1 MMHVCRGVRS
11 GSSLCWQSSHHAL
24 RFPTWAVLGVWMAG
38 ERILVADDETRIV
51 ELCVQLLTRQG
62 YNARGVTSGHDAIAC
77 LEAES
82 YDLLIVDIRMPD
94 VDGLTVLRVG
104 LAMDPNLTSVVI
116 TGYATMGRVIEALNS
131 GARGF
136 LLKPFNVDELNAAVE
151 SALAQRQKEQEWLRL
166 RAQLPILVISQT
178 LMTAGDVRELSRRL
192 LEVVTRQIGVSQA
205 VLSLL
210 DDNAGDL
217 QIAAAVGLP
226 EQLTEGVHVRWNSA
240 LEKAL
245 RTREALMLEPQ
256 SLGDLEAPMRQLICK
271 PGPGNVVL
279 VPLRTG
285 KKDVG
290 LLCLNAV
297 SDRGQPIA
305 LSPSDL
311 NLLSIMGGQIAI
323 ALENGRMYAMEQQRT
338 AELARALEQQREL
351 DRLKNQFIQNVSHEL
366 RTPLSMILGYAELL
380 AAGELGAV
388 GERQQGPLEIIV
400 QRSYALRD
408 LIGNIT
414 AILENESR
422 QHSLEPV
429 LLSSMVNEALVDF
442 QVLADQAGLELCGD
456 CARLIPPV
464 LGDAEHLRRVV
475 DNLIGNALKFT
486 PAGGTVEVRLRSA
499 NGTVL
504 LEVADSGIGI
514 DSIHIGRI
522 FERFYQV
529 DGTSRRTHGGCGL
542 GLALVKEIVERH
554 GGTVSVDS
562 KLGQGSTFT
571 VSLPTT
577 NEAWATSG

>member
-1 MMHVCRGVRS
+1 
-11 GSSLCWQSSHHAL
+11 
-24 RFPTWAVLGVWMAG
+24 MAD

-51 ELCVQLLTRQG
+51 ELCVHLLTKRG
-62 YNARGVTSGHDAIAC
+62 YNVRGVTSGHDAIAC
-77 LEAES
+77 LEADS

-104 LAMDPNLTSVVI
+104 LAIDPNLTSVVI

-136 LLKPFNVDELNAAVE
+136 LLKPFNINELNAVVE

-192 LEVVTRQIGVSQA
+192 LEVVARQIGVGRA
-205 VLSLL
+205 VLALL
-210 DDNAGDL
+210 DDPSGEL
-217 QIAAAVGLP
+217 QVAAAVGFSEDQADQIQVPWSPSL
-226 EQLTEGVHVRWNSA
+226 EQ
-240 LEKAL
+240 AL
-245 RTREALMLEPQ
+245 RTQEVLMLEPDALAELDVPLRDLACAPGVA
-256 SLGDLEAPMRQLICK
+256 SL
-271 PGPGNVVL
+271 VL

-297 SDRGQPIA
+297 GNRGKPIS
-305 LSPSDL
+305 LTPSDL

-323 ALENGRMYAMEQQRT
+323 ALENARMYATEQRRT

-366 RTPLSMILGYAELL
+366 RTPLAMILGYAELL
-380 AAGELGAV
+380 AAGDLGQV
-388 GERQQGPLEIIV
+388 TEKQQGPLDIIV

-414 AILENESR
+414 AIMENEGR
-422 QHSLEPV
+422 QHIQEPISLSK
-429 LLSSMVNEALVDF
+429 LIDEALVDF
-442 QVLADQAGLELCGD
+442 QVLADQAGLELCGEYTGS
-456 CARLIPPV
+456 IPPV

-486 PAGGTVEVRLRSA
+486 PAGGTVEVRLRGA
-499 NGTVL
+499 NGTVVL
-504 LEVADSGIGI
+504 QVADSGIGI
-514 DSIHIGRI
+514 DSEHIGRI

-554 GGTVSVDS
+554 GGTVTVDS
-562 KLGQGSTFT
+562 VPGKGSTFT
-571 VSLPTT
+571 VLLP
-577 NEAWATSG
+577 SGDA

>member
-1 MMHVCRGVRS
+1 M
-11 GSSLCWQSSHHAL
+11 
-24 RFPTWAVLGVWMAG
+24 
-38 ERILVADDETRIV
+38 
-51 ELCVQLLTRQG
+51 
-62 YNARGVTSGHDAIAC
+62 
-77 LEAES
+77 
-82 YDLLIVDIRMPD
+82 
-94 VDGLTVLRVG
+94 
-104 LAMDPNLTSVVI
+104 
-116 TGYATMGRVIEALNS
+116 
-131 GARGF
+131 
-136 LLKPFNVDELNAAVE
+136 
-151 SALAQRQKEQEWLRL
+151 
-166 RAQLPILVISQT
+166 
-178 LMTAGDVRELSRRL
+178 
-192 LEVVTRQIGVSQA
+192 
-205 VLSLL
+205 
-210 DDNAGDL
+210 
-217 QIAAAVGLP
+217 
-226 EQLTEGVHVRWNSA
+226 
-240 LEKAL
+240 
-245 RTREALMLEPQ
+245 
-256 SLGDLEAPMRQLICK
+256 
-271 PGPGNVVL
+271 VL

-290 LLCLNAV
+290 LLCLNSV
-297 SDRGQPIA
+297 SERGQPIA
-305 LSPSDL
+305 ISPSDL

-380 AAGELGAV
+380 AAGDLGAV
-388 GERQQGPLEIIV
+388 GERQQGPLDIIV

-422 QHSLEPV
+422 QHSLELV
-429 LLSSMVNEALVDF
+429 LLSSMVDEALVDF

-456 CARLIPPV
+456 CARSVPPV

-486 PAGGTVEVRLRSA
+486 PAGGTVEVRLRST

-514 DSIHIGRI
+514 DSSHIGRI

-554 GGTVSVDS
+554 GGSVSVDNR
-562 KLGQGSTFT
+562 LGEGSTFT

-577 NEAWATSG
+577 SEA

>member
-1 MMHVCRGVRS
+1 
-11 GSSLCWQSSHHAL
+11 
-24 RFPTWAVLGVWMAG
+24 MAD

-51 ELCVQLLTRQG
+51 ELCVHLLTKRG
-62 YNARGVTSGHDAIAC
+62 YNVRGVTSGHDAIAC
-77 LEAES
+77 LEADS

-104 LAMDPNLTSVVI
+104 LAIDPNLTSVVI

-136 LLKPFNVDELNAAVE
+136 LLKPFDIEELNGAVE

-166 RAQLPILVISQT
+166 RAQLPILVISQA

-192 LEVVTRQIGVSQA
+192 LEVVARQIGVSRA
-205 VLSLL
+205 VLALL
-210 DDNAGDL
+210 DNSSGEL
-217 QIAAAVGLP
+217 QVAAAVGFP
-226 EQLTEGVHVRWNSA
+226 EEQADQMQITWSPS
-240 LEKAL
+240 LEETL
-245 RTREALMLEPQ
+245 RTQEVLMLEPDALAELDAPLRDLACD
-256 SLGDLEAPMRQLICK
+256 LGSGAL
-271 PGPGNVVL
+271 VL

-297 SDRGQPIA
+297 GNRGKPVS
-305 LSPSDL
+305 LTPSDL
-311 NLLSIMGGQIAI
+311 SLLSIMGGQIAI
-323 ALENGRMYAMEQQRT
+323 ALENARMYAMEQRRT

-380 AAGELGAV
+380 AAGDLGQV
-388 GERQQGPLEIIV
+388 GKKQQGPLDIIV

-414 AILENESR
+414 AILENEGR
-422 QHSLEPV
+422 QHTQEPV
-429 LLSSMVNEALVDF
+429 VLSELIDEALIDF
-442 QVLADQAGLELCGD
+442 QVLADQSGLELSGEYTEP
-456 CARLIPPV
+456 IPLV

-499 NGTVL
+499 NGTVVL
-504 LEVADSGIGI
+504 QVVDSGIGI
-514 DSIHIGRI
+514 APEHIGRI

-554 GGTVSVDS
+554 GGTVAVDS
-562 KLGQGSTFT
+562 VPGKGSTFT
-571 VSLPTT
+571 VLLPGGT
-577 NEAWATSG
+577 A

>member
-1 MMHVCRGVRS
+1 
-11 GSSLCWQSSHHAL
+11 
-24 RFPTWAVLGVWMAG
+24 
-38 ERILVADDETRIV
+38 
-51 ELCVQLLTRQG
+51 
-62 YNARGVTSGHDAIAC
+62 
-77 LEAES
+77 
-82 YDLLIVDIRMPD
+82 MPD

-136 LLKPFNVDELNAAVE
+136 LLKPFNIDELNAAVE

-178 LMTAGDVRELSRRL
+178 LMTAGDVGELSRRL
-192 LEVVTRQIGVSQA
+192 LEVVTRQMGVSRA
-205 VLSLL
+205 VLALL
-210 DDNAGDL
+210 DDDTGDL

-226 EQLTEGVHVRWNSA
+226 EESIQGVQVPWSSA
-240 LEKAL
+240 LEEAL
-245 RTREALMLEPQ
+245 HTREVLMLEPQ
-256 SLGDLEAPMRQLICK
+256 ALDELDHSLRELACE
-271 PGPGNVVL
+271 PGAGSLVL

-297 SDRGQPIA
+297 TSRGRPVA

-338 AELARALEQQREL
+338 AELGRALEQQQEL
-351 DRLKNQFIQNVSHEL
+351 DRLKNEFIQNVSHEL

-380 AAGELGAV
+380 AAGDLGPV
-388 GERQQGPLEIIV
+388 DEKQQGPLDIIV
-400 QRSYALRD
+400 QRSYTLRD

-422 QHSLEPV
+422 QHTLQPVQLNSLIG
-429 LLSSMVNEALVDF
+429 EALVDF
-442 QVLADQAGLELCGD
+442 QVLADQAGLKLSGD
-456 CARLIPPV
+456 CVSPLPPV

-486 PAGGTVEVRLRSA
+486 PAGGRIEVRLRGD

-504 LEVADSGIGI
+504 LQVADSGIGI
-514 DSIHIGRI
+514 DSDHIGRI

-529 DGTSRRTHGGCGL
+529 DGTSRRMHGGCGL
-542 GLALVKEIVERH
+542 GLALVKEIVEKH

-562 KLGQGSTFT
+562 EPGEGSTFT
-571 VSLPTT
+571 VSLPAS
-577 NEAWATSG
+577 NDAPVDAG

>member
-1 MMHVCRGVRS
+1 
-11 GSSLCWQSSHHAL
+11 
-24 RFPTWAVLGVWMAG
+24 MAD

-51 ELCVQLLTRQG
+51 ELCVQLLTKDG
-62 YNARGVTSGHDAIAC
+62 YHVRGVTSGHDAIAC
-77 LEAES
+77 LEADS

-136 LLKPFNVDELNAAVE
+136 LLKPFNIDELNAAVE

-192 LEVVTRQIGVSQA
+192 LEVVTRQMGVSRA
-205 VLSLL
+205 VLALL
-210 DDNAGDL
+210 DDDTGDL

-226 EQLTEGVHVRWNSA
+226 EESTDGVQVPWSSA
-240 LEKAL
+240 LEEAL
-245 RTREALMLEPQ
+245 HTREVLMLEPQ
-256 SLGDLEAPMRQLICK
+256 AMDDLDHSLRELACE
-271 PGPGNVVL
+271 PGPGNLVL

-297 SDRGQPIA
+297 TSRGRPVA

-338 AELARALEQQREL
+338 AELGRALEQQQEL
-351 DRLKNQFIQNVSHEL
+351 DRLKNEFIQNVSHEL

-380 AAGELGAV
+380 AAGDLGPV
-388 GERQQGPLEIIV
+388 DEKQQGPLDIIV
-400 QRSYALRD
+400 QRSYTLRD

-422 QHSLEPV
+422 QHTLQPVQLNSLIG
-429 LLSSMVNEALVDF
+429 EALVDF
-442 QVLADQAGLELCGD
+442 QVLADQAGLELSGTC
-456 CARLIPPV
+456 LSPLPPV

-486 PAGGTVEVRLRSA
+486 PAGGTVEVRLHGD
-499 NGTVL
+499 NGSVL
-504 LEVADSGIGI
+504 LQVVDSGIGI
-514 DSIHIGRI
+514 DSDHVGRI

-554 GGTVSVDS
+554 GGAVVVDS
-562 KLGQGSTFT
+562 EPGKGSTFT
-571 VSLPTT
+571 VSLPAS
-577 NEAWATSG
+577 NDASAAVG

>member
-1 MMHVCRGVRS
+1 
-11 GSSLCWQSSHHAL
+11 
-24 RFPTWAVLGVWMAG
+24 MAD

-51 ELCVQLLTRQG
+51 ELCVQLLTKDG
-62 YNARGVTSGHDAIAC
+62 YHVRGVTSGHDAIAC
-77 LEAES
+77 LEADS

-178 LMTAGDVRELSRRL
+178 LMTAGDVSELSRRL
-192 LEVVTRQIGVSQA
+192 LEVVTRQMGVSRA
-205 VLSLL
+205 VLALL
-210 DDNAGDL
+210 DDDTGDL

-226 EQLTEGVHVRWNSA
+226 EESTDGVRVPWSSA
-240 LEKAL
+240 LEEAL
-245 RTREALMLEPQ
+245 HTREVLMLEPQ
-256 SLGDLEAPMRQLICK
+256 ALDDLDHSLRELACEPRS
-271 PGPGNVVL
+271 GNLVL

-297 SDRGQPIA
+297 TSGGRPVA

-338 AELARALEQQREL
+338 AELGRALEQQQEL
-351 DRLKNQFIQNVSHEL
+351 DRLKNEFIQNVSHEL

-380 AAGELGAV
+380 AAGDLGPID
-388 GERQQGPLEIIV
+388 EKQQGPLDIIV
-400 QRSYALRD
+400 QRSYTLRD

-422 QHSLEPV
+422 QHTLQLVQLNSLID
-429 LLSSMVNEALVDF
+429 EALVDF
-442 QVLADQAGLELCGD
+442 QVLADQAGLKLSGNCVSP
-456 CARLIPPV
+456 LPPV

-486 PAGGTVEVRLRSA
+486 PAGGRIEVRLRGD

-504 LEVADSGIGI
+504 LQIADSGIGI
-514 DSIHIGRI
+514 DSDHIGRI

-529 DGTSRRTHGGCGL
+529 DGTSRRMHGGCGL

-554 GGTVSVDS
+554 GGTVAVDS
-562 KLGQGSTFT
+562 EPGKGSTFT
-571 VSLPTT
+571 VSLP
-577 NEAWATSG
+577 ASSDASADAG

>member
-1 MMHVCRGVRS
+1 MV
-11 GSSLCWQSSHHAL
+11 
-24 RFPTWAVLGVWMAG
+24 G

-226 EQLTEGVHVRWNSA
+226 EQLTEGVHVQWNSA